1 MDTGIQMLDAYS
13 TPSRPATS
21 NGHPLIRLEKVN
33 KVFKLGVGEF
43 QALKDINLQFRQ
55 GDYAAIMG
63 KSGSGKSTLINMITG
78 IDTPSSGSV
87 CVGEVELNRM
97 SQGDMAVWRGPNM
110 GIVFQFFQL
119 LPMLTVLEN
128 TILPIDFTNQ
138 YPKGERTKRAME
150 LLDMVG
156 MADVADKLPVALSGG
171 QQQAAAIARA
181 LANDPPIL
189 VADEPTGN
197 LDSRTA
203 ERILTIFEDL
213 ALQGKTI
220 LIVTHDISLAQRAS
234 RRILISDG
242 EVINEHLAKAF
253 PNLPHN
259 LLMEISRQ
267 VVERSYP
274 PGATIAHQGA
284 VEAGFYLLTQG
295 QVDILRRCEKGD
307 QEILGQIGPGEFFS
321 LLDMQETQSCDL
333 CFKAA
338 SQESVEVL
346 SLDHETYQKLVESE
360 AGLAELLQ
368 AQAKQRSQDFCP
380 RPKRKFFWRR

>member
-1 MDTGIQMLDAYS
+1 MLDAYPVPHS
-13 TPSRPATS
+13 PPSN
-21 NGHPLIRLEKVN
+21 NGQPLIRLEKVN
-33 KVFKLGVGEF
+33 KVFKLGAGEF
-43 QALKDINLQFRQ
+43 QALKDINLQFRR

-97 SQGDMAVWRGPNM
+97 SQGEMAVWRGPNM

-138 YPKGERTKRAME
+138 YPQGERTKRAME

-156 MADVADKLPVALSGG
+156 LADVADKLPVALSGG

-220 LIVTHDISLAQRAS
+220 LIVTHDISLAQRTS

-253 PNLPHN
+253 PGLPHN
-259 LLMEISRQ
+259 LLMEISRL
-267 VVERSYP
+267 VAEKSYT
-274 PGATIAHQGA
+274 PGSS
-284 VEAGFYLLTQG
+284 LTQKGNSDPGFFLVTKG

-307 QEILGQIGPGEFFS
+307 QETLGQIGPGEYFS
-321 LLDMQETQSCDL
+321 LLDIQESPSCDL

-338 SQESVEVL
+338 SQENVDVL
-346 SLDHETYQKLVESE
+346 SLDQETFQNLVESE
-360 AGLAELLQ
+360 SVLIELLQ
-368 AQAKQRSQDFCP
+368 AQAKQRSQEFCP

>member
-1 MDTGIQMLDAYS
+1 MDTVNAMLDAYS
-13 TPSRPATS
+13 IPYSPANS
-21 NGHPLIRLEKVN
+21 NGHPLIRLDKVN
-33 KVFKLGVGEF
+33 KVFKLGAGEF
-43 QALKDINLQFRQ
+43 QALKNINLEFRQ

-78 IDTPSSGSV
+78 IDTPTSGRV

-97 SQGDMAVWRGPNM
+97 SQGEMAVWRGPNM

-138 YPKGERTKRAME
+138 YPRGERTKRAME

-156 MADVADKLPVALSGG
+156 LADVADKLPLALSGG

-197 LDSRTA
+197 LDSRTS

-220 LIVTHDISLAQRAS
+220 LIVTHDIGLAQRTS

-242 EVINEHLAKAF
+242 EVINEHLANAF
-253 PNLPHN
+253 PSLPHH

-274 PGATIAHQGA
+274 PGATIARQGT
-284 VEAGFYLLTQG
+284 VDAGFYLLTKG
-295 QVDILRRCEKGD
+295 QVDILHRYEKAD
-307 QEILGQIGPGEFFS
+307 QETLGQISAGDYFS
-321 LLDMQETQSCDL
+321 LLDIQTTPSCDL

-338 SQESVEVL
+338 AQQTVEAL
-346 SLDHETYQKLVESE
+346 SLDADAFQKLMAEE
-360 AGLAELLQ
+360 ASFAELLQ
-368 AQAKQRSQDFCP
+368 AQAKQRSQDLCP

>member
-1 MDTGIQMLDAYS
+1 MLDAYPVPHS
-13 TPSRPATS
+13 PPSN
-21 NGHPLIRLEKVN
+21 NGQPLIRLEKVN
-33 KVFKLGVGEF
+33 KLFKLGAGEF
-43 QALKDINLQFRQ
+43 QALKDINLQFRR

-97 SQGDMAVWRGPNM
+97 SQGEMAVWRGPNM

-138 YPKGERTKRAME
+138 YPQGERTKRAME

-156 MADVADKLPVALSGG
+156 LADVADKLPVALSGG

-253 PNLPHN
+253 PHLPHN
-259 LLMEISRQ
+259 LLMEISHL
-267 VVERSYP
+267 VAEKSYT
-274 PGATIAHQGA
+274 PGSSLTQKGNTD
-284 VEAGFYLLTQG
+284 AGFFLVTKG
-295 QVDILRRCEKGD
+295 QVEVLRRCEKGD
-307 QEILGQIGPGEFFS
+307 QETLGQIGPGEFFS
-321 LLDMQETQSCDL
+321 LLDIQESPSCDL

-338 SQESVEVL
+338 PQENVEVL
-346 SLDHETYQKLVESE
+346 SLDRETFQRLIERE
-360 AGLAELLQ
+360 ASLAELLQ
-368 AQAKQRSQDFCP
+368 AQAKQRSQEFCP
-380 RPKRKFFWRR
+380 RPKRRFFWRR